1 MNSGPGLNLY
11 TRATEPELEWHRF
24 SKVEAGPLRLVSL
37 VMYVYLLFF
46 FSGCAKEVPIYE
58 PADLPVSLVVAQL
71 EQRQNHLFSF
81 RAVGTIRVQGGKQRW
96 SGRAFLLSE
105 FPDSLRLEVVGLF
118 GNPLLYAV
126 SDGHQFTIW
135 EPGRKHAYQGL
146 ASSGTL
152 ARLIKFPL
160 QDRETLLLLAGIVP
174 PWHQV
179 QAKLFR
185 LSDDESYM
193 LQLENKPARLRQRI
207 WLEGEDLI
215 VTRIERVQGNEG
227 KFEAKFSDFVSIDGS
242 FYPRNIV
249 MEGGQAHLSIRYQQ
263 FAINEDL
270 DPSVFHLALPEGIE
284 IVPR

>member
-1 MNSGPGLNLY
+1 MGL
-11 TRATEPELEWHRF
+11 ELKWRRL
-24 SKVEAGPLRLVSL
+24 SKTAAGPLRLISL
-37 VMYVYLLFF
+37 LIYVALSFF
-46 FSGCAKEVPIYE
+46 FSGCVKEVPIYE

-71 EQRQNHLFSF
+71 EQRQSHLFSF

-105 FPDSLRLEVVGLF
+105 FPDSLRLEVIGLF
-118 GNPLLYAV
+118 GNPVLYAV

-135 EPGRKHAYQGL
+135 EPGREQAYQGL

-160 QDRETLLLLAGIVP
+160 QDREALLLLAGIVP

-179 QAKLFR
+179 EAKLFR
-185 LSDDESYM
+185 LSKAESFM

-215 VTRIERVQGNEG
+215 VTRTERVQDNKG
-227 KFEAKFSDFVSIDGS
+227 KFEAQFSDFVAIAGS
-242 FYPRNIV
+242 FYPRSVV
-249 MEGGQAHLSIRYQQ
+249 MEGGQAHISIRYKQ
-263 FAINEDL
+263 FAVNEDL
-270 DPSVFHLALPEGIE
+270 DSSVFHLALPEGIE
-284 IVPR
+284 IVPW

>member
-1 MNSGPGLNLY
+1 MG
-11 TRATEPELEWHRF
+11 PELMWRRL
-24 SKVEAGPLRLVSL
+24 SKAAAGPLRLVSL
-37 VMYVYLLFF
+37 LIYVSLSFF
-46 FSGCAKEVPIYE
+46 FSGCVKEVPIYE

-71 EQRQNHLFSF
+71 EQRQSHLFSF

-105 FPDSLRLEVVGLF
+105 FPDSLRLEVIGLF
-118 GNPLLYAV
+118 GNPVLYAV

-135 EPGRKHAYQGL
+135 EPGREQAYQGL

-160 QDRETLLLLAGIVP
+160 QDREALLLLAGIVP

-179 QAKLFR
+179 EAKLFR
-185 LSDDESYM
+185 LSKAESFM

-215 VTRIERVQGNEG
+215 VTRTERVQDNIE
-227 KFEAKFSDFVSIDGS
+227 KFEAQFSDFVAIAGS
-242 FYPRNIV
+242 FYPRSVVI
-249 MEGGQAHLSIRYQQ
+249 EGGQAHISIRYKQ
-263 FAINEDL
+263 FAVNEDL
-270 DPSVFHLALPEGIE
+270 DSSVFNLALPEGIE
-284 IVPR
+284 IVPW

>member
-1 MNSGPGLNLY
+1 MG
-11 TRATEPELEWHRF
+11 PELEWRRL
-24 SKVEAGPLRLVSL
+24 SKAAAGPLRLVSL
-37 VMYVYLLFF
+37 AYLLFF

-81 RAVGTIRVQGGKQRW
+81 RAVGTIRVQGGKRRW
-96 SGRAFLLSE
+96 SGKAFLLSE
-105 FPDSLRLEVVGLF
+105 FPGSLRLEVVGLF
-118 GNPLLYAV
+118 GNPVLYAV

-135 EPGRKHAYQGL
+135 EPGRKNAYQGL

-160 QDRETLLLLAGIVP
+160 QDREALLLLAGIVP

-193 LQLENKPARLRQRI
+193 LQLENKPARLRQRV

-242 FYPRNIV
+242 FYPRSIV

>member
-1 MNSGPGLNLY
+1 MGPGL
-11 TRATEPELEWHRF
+11 EWRRLR
-24 SKVEAGPLRLVSL
+24 KAGAGPLRLVSL
-37 VMYVYLLFF
+37 LIYVYLFFF

-71 EQRQNHLFSF
+71 EQRQYNISSF
-81 RAVGTIRVQGGKQRW
+81 RAVGSIRVQGGKQRW

-118 GNPLLYAV
+118 GNPVLYAA
-126 SDGHQFTIW
+126 SDGQKFTIW
-135 EPGRKHAYQGL
+135 EPGREHAYQGL

-160 QDRETLLLLAGIVP
+160 PDREALLLLAGIVP

-179 QAKLFR
+179 RAKLFR
-185 LSDDESYM
+185 LSEPESFM
-193 LQLENKPARLRQRI
+193 LELENRAARLRQRI

-215 VTRIERVQGNEG
+215 VTKIERVQGNEG
-227 KFEAKFSDFVSIDGS
+227 KFQAEFSDFVSIDGT
-242 FYPRNIV
+242 FYPRSIV
-249 MEGGQAHLSIRYQQ
+249 MEGGKAHLSIRYQQ

-270 DPSVFHLALPEGIE
+270 DASVFHLALPEGIE
-284 IVPR
+284 IVPW

>member
-1 MNSGPGLNLY
+1 MG
-11 TRATEPELEWHRF
+11 PELKWCRL
-24 SKVEAGPLRLVSL
+24 SKTAAGPLRLVSL
-37 VMYVYLLFF
+37 IIYVSLSFF
-46 FSGCAKEVPIYE
+46 LSGCVKEVPIYE

-71 EQRQNHLFSF
+71 EQRQSHLFSF

-118 GNPLLYAV
+118 GNPVLYAV

-135 EPGRKHAYQGL
+135 EPGREQAYRGL
-146 ASSGTL
+146 AASGTL

-160 QDRETLLLLAGIVP
+160 QDREALLLLAGIVP

-179 QAKLFR
+179 EAKLFR
-185 LSDDESYM
+185 LSKAESFM

-215 VTRIERVQGNEG
+215 VTRVERVQDNKG
-227 KFEAKFSDFVSIDGS
+227 KFEAEFSDFVAIAGS
-242 FYPRNIV
+242 FYPRSVVI
-249 MEGGQAHLSIRYQQ
+249 EGGQAHISIRYKQ
-263 FAINEDL
+263 FAVNEDL
-270 DPSVFHLALPEGIE
+270 DASVFHLALPEGIE
-284 IVPR
+284 IVPW

>member
-1 MNSGPGLNLY
+1 MG
-11 TRATEPELEWHRF
+11 PELKWRRL
-24 SKVEAGPLRLVSL
+24 SKTAAGPLRLISLLIYVSL
-37 VMYVYLLFF
+37 SFF
-46 FSGCAKEVPIYE
+46 FSGCVKEVPIYE

-71 EQRQNHLFSF
+71 EQRQSHLFSF

-105 FPDSLRLEVVGLF
+105 FPDSLRLEVIGLF
-118 GNPLLYAV
+118 GNPVLYAV

-135 EPGRKHAYQGL
+135 EPGREQAYQGL

-160 QDRETLLLLAGIVP
+160 QDREALLLLAGIVP

-185 LSDDESYM
+185 LSNAESFM

-215 VTRIERVQGNEG
+215 VTRTERVQDNKG
-227 KFEAKFSDFVSIDGS
+227 KFEAQFSDFVAIAGS
-242 FYPRNIV
+242 FYPRSVV
-249 MEGGQAHLSIRYQQ
+249 MEGGQAHISIRYKQ
-263 FAINEDL
+263 FAVNEDL
-270 DPSVFHLALPEGIE
+270 DSSVFHLALPEGIE
-284 IVPR
+284 IVPW

>member
-1 MNSGPGLNLY
+1 M
-11 TRATEPELEWHRF
+11 RPELDWRRL
-24 SKVEAGPLRLVSL
+24 SKAAAGPLRLVSL
-37 VMYVYLLFF
+37 LIYVYLLFF

-71 EQRQNHLFSF
+71 QQRQNTLFSF

-96 SGRAFLLSE
+96 SGKAFLLSE

-118 GNPLLYAV
+118 GNPVLYAV
-126 SDGHQFTIW
+126 SDGHQLTIW
-135 EPGRKHAYQGL
+135 EPGREQAYQGL

-152 ARLIKFPL
+152 ARLIKLPL
-160 QDRETLLLLAGIVP
+160 QDREALLLLAGIVP
-174 PWHQV
+174 PWHRV

-185 LSDDESYM
+185 LSNAETFM

-215 VTRIERVQGNEG
+215 VTRIERVQDNER
-227 KFEAKFSDFVSIDGS
+227 KFEATFSDFAAIDGS
-242 FYPRNIV
+242 FYPRSVV
-249 MEGGQAHLSIRYQQ
+249 MEGGQAHISIRYQQ

-270 DPSVFHLALPEGIE
+270 DASVFHLALPEGIE
-284 IVPR
+284 IVPW

>member
-1 MNSGPGLNLY
+1 MGSELQWRSLSK
-11 TRATEPELEWHRF
+11 AAVEPFR
-24 SKVEAGPLRLVSL
+24 LRWLL
-37 VMYVYLLFF
+37 IYVFLLFF
-46 FSGCAKEVPIYE
+46 FSGCVKEVPIYE
-58 PADLPVSLVVAQL
+58 PADLPVSLVVARL

-96 SGRAFLLSE
+96 SGKAFLLSE
-105 FPDSLRLEVVGLF
+105 FPDSLRLEVVSLF
-118 GNPLLYAV
+118 GNPVLYAV

-160 QDRETLLLLAGIVP
+160 QDREALLLLAGIVP

-185 LSDDESYM
+185 LSDDESFM

-215 VTRIERVQGNEG
+215 VTRIERVQGNED

-242 FYPRNIV
+242 FYPRSIV

-270 DPSVFHLALPEGIE
+270 DASVFHLALPEGIE
-284 IVPR
+284 IVPW

>member
-1 MNSGPGLNLY
+1 MG
-11 TRATEPELEWHRF
+11 PELEWRRL
-24 SKVEAGPLRLVSL
+24 SKAAARPLRLVSL
-37 VMYVYLLFF
+37 LIYVYLLFF

-96 SGRAFLLSE
+96 SGKAFLLSE

-160 QDRETLLLLAGIVP
+160 QDREALLLLAGIVP

-227 KFEAKFSDFVSIDGS
+227 KFEAEFSDFVSIDGS
-242 FYPRNIV
+242 FYPRSIV

>member
-1 MNSGPGLNLY
+1 M
-11 TRATEPELEWHRF
+11 RPELEWRRS
-24 SKVEAGPLRLVSL
+24 SKAAAGPLRLVSL
-37 VMYVYLLFF
+37 LICVSLLFF
-46 FSGCAKEVPIYE
+46 FSGCVKEVPIYE

-118 GNPLLYAV
+118 GNPVLYAV
-126 SDGHQFTIW
+126 SDGHQLTIW
-135 EPGRKHAYQGL
+135 EPGREQAYQGL

-160 QDRETLLLLAGIVP
+160 QDREALLLLAGIVP
-174 PWHQV
+174 LRDGV

-185 LSDDESYM
+185 LSNAETFM
-193 LQLENKPARLRQRI
+193 LQLEDRPARFRQRI

-215 VTRIERVQGNEG
+215 VTRIERVRDNEG
-227 KFEAKFSDFVSIDGS
+227 TFEATFSDFVEIDGS
-242 FYPRNIV
+242 FYPRSVV
-249 MEGGQAHLSIRYQQ
+249 MEGGQAHISIRYQQ

-270 DPSVFHLALPEGIE
+270 DASVFHLALPEGIE
-284 IVPR
+284 IVFW

>member
-1 MNSGPGLNLY
+1 MNAGPALNLDR
-11 TRATEPELEWHRF
+11 RAMGPELEWRRL
-24 SKVEAGPLRLVSL
+24 SKAVAGPLRLVSL
-37 VMYVYLLFF
+37 LIYLYLLFF
-46 FSGCAKEVPIYE
+46 FSGCAKEAPIYE

-71 EQRQNHLFSF
+71 EQRENHLFSF

-118 GNPLLYAV
+118 GNPVLYAV

-135 EPGRKHAYQGL
+135 EPGREHAYQGL

-160 QDRETLLLLAGIVP
+160 QDREALLLLAGIVP
-174 PWHQV
+174 QWHRV

-185 LSDDESYM
+185 LSDAESFM

-207 WLEGEDLI
+207 WLEGEDMI
-215 VTRIERVQGNEG
+215 VTRIERVQRNEG

-242 FYPRNIV
+242 FYPRSIV

-270 DPSVFHLALPEGIE
+270 DASVFHLALPEGIE
-284 IVPR
+284 IVPW

>member
-1 MNSGPGLNLY
+1 MGS
-11 TRATEPELEWHRF
+11 ELAWRRV
-24 SKVEAGPLRLVSL
+24 SKAAAGRLRLVSL
-37 VMYVYLLFF
+37 LSCLSLSVF
-46 FSGCAKEVPIYE
+46 FSGCVKEVPIYE
-58 PADLPVSLVVAQL
+58 PADMPVSLVVDQL
-71 EQRQNHLFSF
+71 EQRQSHLFSF

-96 SGRAFLLSE
+96 SGRAFLISE

-135 EPGRKHAYQGL
+135 EPGHDQAYQGL

-160 QDRETLLLLAGIVP
+160 QDREALLLLAGIVP

-185 LSDDESYM
+185 LRNAESFM
-193 LQLENKPARLRQRI
+193 LQLESKPARLRLRI

-215 VTRIERVQGNEG
+215 VTRVKRVQNNEE
-227 KFEAKFSDFVSIDGS
+227 KFEATFSDFVAIDGS
-242 FYPRNIV
+242 FYPRSVV
-249 MEGGQAHLSIRYQQ
+249 MKGGQAHISIHYQQ
-263 FAINEDL
+263 FAVNQDL
-270 DPSVFHLALPEGIE
+270 DASVFHLDLPEGIE
-284 IVPR
+284 IVPW

>member
-1 MNSGPGLNLY
+1 MG
-11 TRATEPELEWHRF
+11 PELKWRRL
-24 SKVEAGPLRLVSL
+24 SKAAAGPLRLVSL
-37 VMYVYLLFF
+37 LIYVYLLFF

-96 SGRAFLLSE
+96 SGKAFLLGE

-160 QDRETLLLLAGIVP
+160 QDREALLLLAGIVP

-185 LSDDESYM
+185 LSDDESFM
-193 LQLENKPARLRQRI
+193 LQLENKPARL
-207 WLEGEDLI
+207 
-215 VTRIERVQGNEG
+215 

-242 FYPRNIV
+242 FYPRSIV

-270 DPSVFHLALPEGIE
+270 DASVFHLALPEGIE

>member
-1 MNSGPGLNLY
+1 MGL
-11 TRATEPELEWHRF
+11 ELKWRRL
-24 SKVEAGPLRLVSL
+24 SKTAAGLLRLISLLIYVSFS
-37 VMYVYLLFF
+37 FF
-46 FSGCAKEVPIYE
+46 FSGCVKEVPIYE

-71 EQRQNHLFSF
+71 EQRQYNISSF

-105 FPDSLRLEVVGLF
+105 FPDSLRLEVIGLF
-118 GNPLLYAV
+118 GNPVLYAV

-135 EPGRKHAYQGL
+135 EPGREQAYQGL

-160 QDRETLLLLAGIVP
+160 QDREALLLLAGIVP

-179 QAKLFR
+179 EAKLFR
-185 LSDDESYM
+185 LSKAESFM

-215 VTRIERVQGNEG
+215 VTRTERVQDNKG
-227 KFEAKFSDFVSIDGS
+227 KFEAQFSDFVAIAGS
-242 FYPRNIV
+242 FYPRSVV
-249 MEGGQAHLSIRYQQ
+249 MEGGQAHISIRYKQ
-263 FAINEDL
+263 FAVNEDL
-270 DPSVFHLALPEGIE
+270 DSSVFHLALPEGIE
-284 IVPR
+284 IVPW

>member
-1 MNSGPGLNLY
+1 MGL
-11 TRATEPELEWHRF
+11 ELKWRRL
-24 SKVEAGPLRLVSL
+24 SKTAAGLLRLISLLIYVSL
-37 VMYVYLLFF
+37 SFF
-46 FSGCAKEVPIYE
+46 FSGCVKEVPIYE

-105 FPDSLRLEVVGLF
+105 FPDSLRLEVIGLF
-118 GNPLLYAV
+118 GNPVLYAV

-135 EPGRKHAYQGL
+135 EPGREQAYQGL

-160 QDRETLLLLAGIVP
+160 QDREALLLLAGIVP

-179 QAKLFR
+179 EAKLFR
-185 LSDDESYM
+185 LSKAESFM

-215 VTRIERVQGNEG
+215 VTRTERVQDNKG
-227 KFEAKFSDFVSIDGS
+227 KFEAQFSDFVAIAGS
-242 FYPRNIV
+242 FYPRSVV
-249 MEGGQAHLSIRYQQ
+249 MEGGQAHISIRYKQ
-263 FAINEDL
+263 FAVNEDL
-270 DPSVFHLALPEGIE
+270 DSSVFHLALPEGIE
-284 IVPR
+284 IVPW